1 MRQRQQ
7 RGLQQAEAARRQRD
21 ARTPHDETRLEK
33 KKTGALERLPVSMR
47 IKRKSKTS
55 RIGRSDPGAQPG
67 AHFPPGPLGPYF
79 FFAAVFLAGAFFA
92 GAFFAGAFFA
102 AALAIFILPL
112 QSVDQC
118 VDVRIS
124 SDSKIIR
131 IFERNVDCQKEF
143 CLEKMAH
150 SMPTVASNPQKC
162 AAP

>member
-1 MRQRQQ
+1 MPS
-7 RGLQQAEAARRQRD
+7 RG
-21 ARTPHDETRLEK
+21 RTSL
-33 KKTGALERLPVSMR
+33 L
-47 IKRKSKTS
+47 
-55 RIGRSDPGAQPG
+55 GRSA
-67 AHFPPGPLGPYF
+67 PYF
-79 FFAAVFLAGAFFA
+79 FFAAVFLAGAFLA

-131 IFERNVDCQKEF
+131 TFERNVDCQKEF
-143 CLEKMAH
+143 CLEKMMY
-150 SMPTVASNPQKC
+150 SMPTVASNPQNC